1 MQLVR
6 GDQKVVGIDQ
16 KKIVKSKQIFKKED
30 SDQELVDEDK
40 PTKMLDKN
48 EFTNILDEHLQDME
62 KRKVRFKEDL
72 DIKEDVN

>member
-1 MQLVR
+1 
-6 GDQKVVGIDQ
+6 
-16 KKIVKSKQIFKKED
+16 
-30 SDQELVDEDK
+30 LVDEDK